1 MSDEVFDDTGMVREV
16 CIIVSFQIGI
26 LLLLFE

>member
-1 MSDEVFDDTGMVREV
+1 MSDEVFDDRGMVRAV
-16 CIIVSFQIGI
+16 CMIVSFQIGI